1 MGKLNLEE
9 DSKSEAEEK
18 GYNTDEEAVSIESE
32 THQEELQDEV
42 IELKANAVSKETDML
57 VKKALCSAGITT
69 GTKISPAS

>member
-32 THQEELQDEV
+32 THQEEL
-42 IELKANAVSKETDML
+42 
-57 VKKALCSAGITT
+57 
-69 GTKISPAS
+69 